1 MLLLTML
8 SLFVVILLATCIGT
22 TIPLLL
28 DRFDIDPALATG
40 PFITTS
46 NDIIGLVIFFVLATL
61 LYL

>member
-1 MLLLTML
+1 
-8 SLFVVILLATCIGT
+8 VILLATCIGT

-46 NDIIGLVIFFVLATL
+46 NDIIGLIIFFVLATL